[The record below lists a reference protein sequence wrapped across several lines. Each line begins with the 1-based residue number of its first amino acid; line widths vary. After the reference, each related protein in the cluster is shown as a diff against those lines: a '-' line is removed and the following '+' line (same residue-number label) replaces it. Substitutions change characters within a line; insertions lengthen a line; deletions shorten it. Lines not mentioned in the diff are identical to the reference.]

1 MRILVTGASGMVG
14 RNLLRRPTA
23 EKYDILA
30 PTRQILDL
38 TSIDAVVEYL
48 HENQPDLI
56 IHLAGKVGGIKA
68 NMADP
73 FGFFSQN
80 MAINYNL
87 ILAAKLS
94 GVQRFLN
101 LGSSCMYPKDAPNPL
116 HESSLLTGSL
126 EPTNEGYAL
135 AKIMAQRM
143 CLYISEQFEAL
154 QFKTIIPC
162 NLYGPFDKFDEVN
175 AHLIPAVI
183 RKIHEAM
190 INGADEVSIWGDG
203 TTRREFMFV
212 DDLADLIWDACDRF
226 NSLPSVMN
234 AGIGHDYSIFEYYKT
249 VADVLGYTGDF
260 SFDTTQPAGM
270 AQKLVCSDVA
280 NNWGWV
286 PKISLSTGISKTYS
300 YFLKEMIS

>member
-14 RNLLRRPTA
+14 RNLLQRPAA

-80 MAINYNL
+80 IAINYNL
-87 ILAAKLS
+87 ILSAKLS

-162 NLYGPFDKFDEVN
+162 NLYGPFDKFDQVN

-190 INGADEVSIWGDG
+190 INGADEVNIWGDG

-234 AGIGHDYSIFEYYKT
+234 AGIGHDHSIFEYYKN
-249 VADVLGYTGDF
+249 VANVLGYTGDF
-260 SFDTTQPAGM
+260 SFDTTQPGGM

-286 PKISLSTGISKTYS
+286 PKISLSNGISKTYS
-300 YFLKEMIS
+300 YFLKEMIL

>member
-1 MRILVTGASGMVG
+1 MRILVTGAGGMVG
-14 RNLLRRPTA
+14 RNLLRRPKA
-23 EKYDILA
+23 EKHDILA
-30 PTRQILDL
+30 PTRQKLDL
-38 TSIDAVVEYL
+38 TSIDTVVEYL
-48 HENQPDLI
+48 RGNQPDLI

-68 NMADP
+68 NMTDP
-73 FGFFSQN
+73 FEFFSQN

-143 CLYISEQFEAL
+143 CLYISEQFEVL

-175 AHLIPAVI
+175 AHLSPAVI
-183 RKIHEAM
+183 RKTHEAI
-190 INGADEVSIWGDG
+190 INGADEVIIWGDG

-212 DDLADLIWDACDRF
+212 DDLADLLWDACDRF
-226 NSLPSVMN
+226 YSLPSVMN
-234 AGIGHDYSIFEYYKT
+234 VGIGHDHSIFEYYKT
-249 VADVLGYTGDF
+249 VADVLGYRGDF
-260 SFDTTQPAGM
+260 SFDATQPVGM
-270 AQKLVCSDVA
+270 TQKIVCSEIA
-280 NNWGWV
+280 NNWGWA